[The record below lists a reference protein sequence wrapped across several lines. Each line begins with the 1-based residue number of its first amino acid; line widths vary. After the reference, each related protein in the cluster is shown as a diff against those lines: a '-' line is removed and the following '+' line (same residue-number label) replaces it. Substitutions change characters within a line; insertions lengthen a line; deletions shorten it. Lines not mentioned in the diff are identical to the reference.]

1 VVGVLDCYAE
11 PSPVFHESQ
20 PERGEAMAVIL
31 AVLWAVILVTGLIVW
46 TRRMKA
52 LRELEQYSIT
62 PEGLHTLVTS
72 NPDVLVLDVRL
83 PLDLLANSEII
94 PGARRLAPKEV
105 FDNPALIPKDRDSV
119 VYCTCPSNRTS
130 RAILQ
135 QALALGF
142 SRTKFLKG
150 GLEAWKAGGFPV
162 EPYEKSFQLYMA
174 G

>member
-1 VVGVLDCYAE
+1 
-11 PSPVFHESQ
+11 
-20 PERGEAMAVIL
+20 MAVTL
-31 AVLWAVILVTGLIVW
+31 AVLWAVVLLIGLLVW

-62 PEGLHTLVTS
+62 PEGLHTLVSS
-72 NPDVLVLDVRL
+72 NQDLLVLDVRL

-119 VYCTCPSNRTS
+119 VYCTCPSDKTS

-135 QALALGF
+135 RALALGF
-142 SRTKFLKG
+142 SRIKFLKG

-162 EPYEKSFQLYMA
+162 ERYEESFRLYMA